1 MGPVLTAP
9 PDPGHLV
16 LVVEDDVDTRE
27 VLTEILASEGYR
39 VRAAASA
46 AEAMDLLAGL
56 DAPPELALVDVV
68 MPDKSGLDLIREMR
82 LIPAL
87 AGVPVAVLSALP
99 RGCVPD
105 EPAGI
110 TEWLVKPP
118 IVGDLLAL
126 VERLTTPPSQN
137 GFSRRAP

>member
-1 MGPVLTAP
+1 MGPTLTAS

-16 LVVEDDVDTRE
+16 LVVEDDADTRE
-27 VLTEILASEGYR
+27 VLSELLASEGYR

-46 AEAMDLLAGL
+46 AEAMDLLATL
-56 DAPPELALVDVV
+56 PAPPELALVDVV

-82 LIPAL
+82 RTPAL
-87 AGVPVAVLSALP
+87 AAVPVAVLSALP
-99 RGCVPD
+99 RTSVPD

-110 TEWLVKPP
+110 IEWLLKPP

-126 VERLTTPPSQN
+126 VERLTRPSSLEPL
-137 GFSRRAP
+137 SRRAP